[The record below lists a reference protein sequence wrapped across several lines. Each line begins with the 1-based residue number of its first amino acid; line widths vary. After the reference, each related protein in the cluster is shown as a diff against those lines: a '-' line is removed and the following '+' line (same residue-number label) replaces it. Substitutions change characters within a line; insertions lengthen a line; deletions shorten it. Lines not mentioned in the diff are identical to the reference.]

1 MDACLQRERWAV
13 RTLLR
18 SLKERQ
24 AAIDAAKGRIAALPD
39 GPVKTTAEASLLM
52 MPYGVD
58 DYESVLKE
66 CIRIVSSSADHDR
79 GRCRPAQGQ
88 AL

>member
-1 MDACLQRERWAV
+1 VIIEWMPAYNASDG

-24 AAIDAAKGRIAALPD
+24 VAIDAAKGRIAALQD
-39 GPVKTTAEASLLM
+39 GLVKTTAKASLLM

-66 CIRIVSSSADHDR
+66 CIRIVSSSAEQVVEDTR
-79 GRCRPAQGQ
+79 LTAV
-88 AL
+88 A